1 MTDVI
6 EKIECLEKTKKE
18 EEELLLEVDSPIP
31 VKRKKGRPKKV
42 IEEVDVN
49 SEPKPKRVMSD
60 RQKEILQKA
69 REKKMENFQKRED
82 ERALVA
88 QEKEKEVE
96 KRILKKAVSLKKKEI
111 VQQAILEND
120 LDDDIPQEIV
130 EKIIKKQRAKRA
142 TPVPKV
148 VVSEPEP
155 VKSKYTFV

>member
-1 MTDVI
+1 MTEMI
-6 EKIECLEKTKKE
+6 EKVECLEKTKEE
-18 EEELLLEVDSPIP
+18 EEELLLEVEPP
-31 VKRKKGRPKKV
+31 TPKRKKGRPKKL

-69 REKKMENFQKRED
+69 REKKMENFQKREN

-96 KRILKKAVSLKKKEI
+96 KRILKKAVSIKKKEI

-120 LDDDIPQEIV
+120 LDDDIPNDVI
-130 EKIIKKQRAKRA
+130 EKIIKKNRAKRVA
-142 TPVPKV
+142 PIKKPV
-148 VVSEPEP
+148 EP
-155 VKSKYTFV
+155 VEPDPIKSKYTFV

>member
-6 EKIECLEKTKKE
+6 EKIECLEKEKKE
-18 EEELLLEVDSPIP
+18 EEELLLEVEPPIP
-31 VKRKKGRPKKV
+31 KRGKGRPKKI

-82 ERALVA
+82 ERTLVA

-96 KRILKKAVSLKKKEI
+96 KRILKKAVSIKKKEI

-120 LDDDIPQEIV
+120 LDDDIPNEVI
-130 EKIIKKQRAKRA
+130 EKIVKRQRAKRA
-142 TPVPKV
+142 TP
-148 VVSEPEP
+148 P
-155 VKSKYTFV
+155 VKQPVETPVIPPPPKYNFV

>member
-18 EEELLLEVDSPIP
+18 EEELLLEVESPIP
-31 VKRKKGRPKKV
+31 VKRQKGRPKKV

-96 KRILKKAVSLKKKEI
+96 KRILKKAVFLKKKEI

>member
-6 EKIECLEKTKKE
+6 EKIECLEKEKKE
-18 EEELLLEVDSPIP
+18 EEELLLEVESPIP
-31 VKRKKGRPKKV
+31 VKRKKGRPKKI
-42 IEEVDVN
+42 IEEVYVN

-88 QEKEKEVE
+88 QEKEKE
-96 KRILKKAVSLKKKEI
+96 I

-120 LDDDIPQEIV
+120 LDDDIPNEVI
-130 EKIIKKQRAKRA
+130 EKIIKKQRKKA
-142 TPVPKV
+142 TP
-148 VVSEPEP
+148 P
-155 VKSKYTFV
+155 VKQPVETPVIPPPPKYNFV

>member
-1 MTDVI
+1 M
-6 EKIECLEKTKKE
+6 KL
-18 EEELLLEVDSPIP
+18 
-31 VKRKKGRPKKV
+31 

-69 REKKMENFQKRED
+69 REKKMENFQKREN

-96 KRILKKAVSLKKKEI
+96 KRILKKAVSIKKKEI

-120 LDDDIPQEIV
+120 LDDDIPNEII
-130 EKIIKKQRAKRA
+130 EKIVKKQRAKKA
-142 TPVPKV
+142 TPLIKQAVETPVIPPPPK
-148 VVSEPEP
+148 
-155 VKSKYTFV
+155 YNFV